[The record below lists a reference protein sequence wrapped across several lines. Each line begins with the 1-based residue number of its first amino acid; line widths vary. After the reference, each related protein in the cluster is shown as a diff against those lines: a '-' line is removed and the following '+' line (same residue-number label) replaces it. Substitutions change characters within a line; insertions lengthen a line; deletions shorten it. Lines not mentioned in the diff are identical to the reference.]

1 MLIRSLI
8 AIAAVFGAVMTGCG
22 QKSPKAGAAADSDV
36 QPIEQYIKG
45 KGYEKYSTAT
55 FAGGCFWCIEASFE
69 RIRGVKDVISG
80 YSGGDEKYPTY
91 EQVGSSATGHA
102 ESVQIYFDPKEV
114 SFDTLLA
121 VFFVAHDPTQ
131 VNRQGPDVGPQYR
144 SAIFY
149 HDVAQKSK
157 AEAFFKQQAGHF
169 DRPIATQLAPYK
181 EFWVAEG
188 YHQDYYDHH
197 PENPYIQRI
206 SKPKV
211 AKVEKRFKAI
221 LKK

>member
-8 AIAAVFGAVMTGCG
+8 AIAAVFGAVVTGCV

-91 EQVGSSATGHA
+91 EQVGSSATLMPRLGTN
-102 ESVQIYFDPKEV
+102 S
-114 SFDTLLA
+114 SFCAALHSECKNL
-121 VFFVAHDPTQ
+121 
-131 VNRQGPDVGPQYR
+131 
-144 SAIFY
+144 S
-149 HDVAQKSK
+149 S
-157 AEAFFKQQAGHF
+157 
-169 DRPIATQLAPYK
+169 
-181 EFWVAEG
+181 
-188 YHQDYYDHH
+188 
-197 PENPYIQRI
+197 
-206 SKPKV
+206 S
-211 AKVEKRFKAI
+211 
-221 LKK
+221 